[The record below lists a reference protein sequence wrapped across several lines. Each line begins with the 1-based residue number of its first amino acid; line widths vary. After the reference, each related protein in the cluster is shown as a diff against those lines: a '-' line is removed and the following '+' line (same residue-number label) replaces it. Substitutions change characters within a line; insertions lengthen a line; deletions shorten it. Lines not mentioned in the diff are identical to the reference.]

1 MGLTERA
8 GGGGGSTPR
17 DARQAWEA
25 SMARRLDELRRGLKE
40 RDPHV
45 VAALAG
51 ARGEDAGL
59 ELDYWGAAV
68 HIPWPEMSALAAST
82 GELLSVFDR
91 AMLLYY
97 LHTAD
102 GAPLAD
108 RWISFRE
115 LPDGGFYHQAFQGYS
130 GDLLARRFGEMPQ
143 AFEAACRAQGG
154 WALPTLAPQAFAF
167 QPLPRL
173 RLAVVLW
180 PGDEDF
186 ASRAMVL
193 FDGAAHHYLP
203 TDGLALLG
211 SGLTQRLLRAAPPD

>member
-1 MGLTERA
+1 
-8 GGGGGSTPR
+8 
-17 DARQAWEA
+17 
-25 SMARRLDELRRGLKE
+25 MARRIDELRRELEE
-40 RDPHV
+40 RDPQA
-45 VAALAG
+45 VAARAG
-51 ARGEDAGL
+51 ARCEGADLVL
-59 ELDYWGAAV
+59 EYWGAAV
-68 HIPWPEMSALAAST
+68 RIPWPGMSALAAST
-82 GELLSVFDR
+82 GEPLSVFDR

-97 LHTAD
+97 LNTAD

-108 RWISFRE
+108 RWIGFRE

-130 GDLLARRFGEMPQ
+130 GDLLARRFGERPQ
-143 AFEAACRAQGG
+143 AFEAACRMQGG
-154 WALPTLAPQAFAF
+154 WPLPVLAPQAFAF
-167 QPLPRL
+167 QPLPRV

-211 SGLTQRLLRAAPPD
+211 SGLTQRLLRAAPPE